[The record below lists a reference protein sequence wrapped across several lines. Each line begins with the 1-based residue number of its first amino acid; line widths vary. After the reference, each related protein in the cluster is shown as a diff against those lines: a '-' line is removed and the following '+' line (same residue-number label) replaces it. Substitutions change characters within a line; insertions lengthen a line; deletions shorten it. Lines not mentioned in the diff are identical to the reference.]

1 MKQIIST
8 STIAAA
14 LMLGSISLYAG
25 STPANTVHTQMT
37 KQAVS
42 KEASLQQQSLKVA
55 SKEIM
60 SGLNNTLF
68 AVDAIQ
74 KKDTK
79 AAEDA
84 LNKATKAFDEALKKD
99 PKLKLVPIDTRI
111 GLYAIEAT
119 PKEIQESIDQ
129 ADKLLKAHK
138 VQQAKAIL
146 QPLTDEMD
154 IDTVYIPMDLYPK
167 ATQKALKALKK
178 GDTKT
183 ALISLIEGMHLLVNS
198 RVVMPVGVLTA
209 EEMVAAASKLEK
221 TKKKEALALLDAA
234 QQDLQNDRLLG
245 YIGKHSKEYASL
257 EKQIKALKKEIGG
270 KNNTAGLYKHLKE
283 DFGSLLHK
291 MRLEKHQIKSSDSVW
306 QGTAKPHAKAAA
318 EETQDKLR
326 FEQKAETDSF

>member
-8 STIAAA
+8 STIAAV
-14 LMLGSISLYAG
+14 LVLGSMSLYAG
-25 STPANTVHTQMT
+25 TKPANTIHTQMT

-42 KEASLQQQSLKVA
+42 KEAALQQQRLKVV

-68 AVDAIQ
+68 ALDAIQ

-84 LNKATKAFDEALKKD
+84 LNKATKAFEEALKKD

-111 GLYAIEAT
+111 GLYAVDAT
-119 PKEIQESIDQ
+119 PEEIQKVIDQ
-129 ADKLLKAHK
+129 AEKLLKEHK
-138 VQQAKAIL
+138 VQQAKSIL
-146 QPLTDEMD
+146 QSLTDEMD
-154 IDTVYIPMDLYPK
+154 IDTVYLPMELYPK
-167 ATQKALKALKK
+167 ATQKALEALKK

-183 ALISLIEGMHLLVNS
+183 ALMTLVEGMHLLVNT

-209 EEMVAAASKLEK
+209 EEMVTAASKLEK
-221 TKKKEALALLDAA
+221 KKKKDALALLDAA
-234 QQDLQNDRLLG
+234 QQELQNDHLLG
-245 YIGKHSKEYASL
+245 YIGKHSKEYVSL

-270 KNNTAGLYKHLKE
+270 KNNTSGLYKKLKG
-283 DFGSLLHK
+283 DFDSLLHK
-291 MRLEKHQIKSSDSVW
+291 MRLEKHQIKSNESVW

-318 EETQDKLR
+318 EETQDKIR
-326 FEQKAETDSF
+326 FEEKEETDSF